1 MTGSMRGSCANDL
14 RRVKVRRSV
23 TVYGSRRVVHL
34 SIVDIDSYQRETSF
48 APLAS
53 QADVSDMA
61 QEEVEA
67 EIAKA
72 VYQE

>member
-1 MTGSMRGSCANDL
+1 MSYTLRGTCADDL

-23 TVYGSRRVVHL
+23 TMFGNRRVVSL
-34 SIVDIDSYQRETSF
+34 RLADIETYPQETSY

-53 QADVSDMA
+53 QADVSEMES
-61 QEEVEA
+61 EEVEA
-67 EIAKA
+67 AIAKA

>member
-14 RRVKVRRSV
+14 QRVKVRRSV

-34 SIVDIDSYQRETSF
+34 CIVDIDSYQRETSY

-53 QADVSDMA
+53 QADVSEMT

-67 EIAKA
+67 AIAKA